1 MADNITSIQNT
12 LFNAVIFIT
21 YALYF
26 LIVFGISTRA
36 PEYLEVIQY
45 WVKIYVSLFLILRFN
60 FLRKVEFTQL
70 DRKIAFTA
78 GLFLLTTTIVEQ
90 VIHDYFLKAKK
101 YVNYI

>member
-26 LIVFGISTRA
+26 LIVFGISTHA
-36 PEYLEVIQY
+36 PEYLEGLQY

-90 VIHDYFLKAKK
+90 VMYDYFLKAKK